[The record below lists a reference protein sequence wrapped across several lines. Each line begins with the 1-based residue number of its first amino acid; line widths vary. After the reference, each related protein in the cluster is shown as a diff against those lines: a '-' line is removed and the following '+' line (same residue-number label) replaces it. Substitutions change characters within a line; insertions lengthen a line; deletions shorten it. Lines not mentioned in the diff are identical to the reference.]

1 MFEFYLILTYV
12 IFILL
17 LALNYKYYNNHEH
30 FYINMFNLTGLY
42 IIAFILEF
50 TFLKDTLV

>member
-17 LALNYKYYNNHEH
+17 LALNHKYYNNHEYY
-30 FYINMFNLTGLY
+30 YINMFNLTGLY